1 MIVRKAAVFAPKD
14 YCAAATRPRH
24 MMAPVLVMLAA
35 LGPLAACSPMSA
47 VVGAGAT
54 AGTVAAQE
62 RPADK
67 AASDAAIRAEI
78 NYLWATHSAVVYRKV
93 DMSVIEGRV
102 VLTGSVI
109 NPQTRIDA
117 ARLAW
122 QADGVKEVDNEIQV
136 EDQSGLVDK
145 ARDAWIAAKLK
156 SRILVDS
163 GVKSINYSIDVVNG
177 TVYLMGIAQN
187 EDELKRVENHARDMR
202 YVHAVVNYVRLK
214 DDPRRKGL

>member
-1 MIVRKAAVFAPKD
+1 
-14 YCAAATRPRH
+14 

>member
-1 MIVRKAAVFAPKD
+1 MPVGRNGGSSRFARRGSWAAWLTA
-14 YCAAATRPRH
+14 
-24 MMAPVLVMLAA
+24 LAG
-35 LGPLAACSPMSA
+35 LGLLAACSPVGT
-47 VVGAGAT
+47 VVGAGAG
-54 AGTVAAQE
+54 AGTVVAQE
-62 RPADK
+62 RPTSK
-67 AASDAAIRAEI
+67 AVTDAAIRAEI

-122 QADGVKEVDNEIQV
+122 QADGVKDVTNEIQV
-136 EDQSGLVDK
+136 EDQSGIVDM
-145 ARDAWIAAKLK
+145 ARDAWIATKLK
-156 SRILVDS
+156 SRLLVDS

-187 EDELKRVENHARDMR
+187 EDELKRVENHARDMH
-202 YVHAVVNYVRLK
+202 YVRSVVNYVRLK
-214 DDPRRKGL
+214 DDPRRKGP

>member
-1 MIVRKAAVFAPKD
+1 MMPARTNGGSSRIAAGGSW
-14 YCAAATRPRH
+14 AAWLA
-24 MMAPVLVMLAA
+24 VLAG
-35 LGPLAACSPMSA
+35 LGVLAACSPVGA
-47 VVGAGAT
+47 VVGAGAG

-62 RPADK
+62 RPASK
-67 AASDAAIRAEI
+67 AVTDAAIRAEI
-78 NYLWATHSAVVYRKV
+78 NYLWATHSAAVYRKV

-122 QADGVKEVDNEIQV
+122 QADGVRDVANEIQV
-136 EDQSGLVDK
+136 EDQSGIVDK
-145 ARDAWIAAKLK
+145 ARDAWIATKLK
-156 SRILVDS
+156 SRLLVDS

-187 EDELKRVENHARDMR
+187 EDELRRVEGHARDMN
-202 YVHAVVNYVRLK
+202 YVRSVVNYVRFK
-214 DDPRRKGL
+214 DDPRRKEP

>member
-1 MIVRKAAVFAPKD
+1 MHEASSSARKTERT
-14 YCAAATRPRH
+14 AAALSRCRI
-24 MMAPVLVMLAA
+24 AVGLAIGA
-35 LGPLAACSPMSA
+35 GLASLGACSPVGT

-62 RPADK
+62 RPVSK
-67 AASDAAIRAEI
+67 ALNDAAIRAEI
-78 NYLWATHSAVVYRKV
+78 NYLWATHSAVIYRKV

-102 VLTGSVI
+102 VLTGSVV

-136 EDQSGLVDK
+136 EDQSGVVDM
-145 ARDAWIAAKLK
+145 ARDAWIATKLK

-177 TVYLMGIAQN
+177 TVYLMGIAQS

-202 YVHAVVNYVRLK
+202 YVRSVVNYVRLK
-214 DDPRRKGL
+214 DDPRRKGP

>member
-1 MIVRKAAVFAPKD
+1 LRIARRGLWAAWLTA
-14 YCAAATRPRH
+14 
-24 MMAPVLVMLAA
+24 LAG
-35 LGPLAACSPMSA
+35 LGLLAACSPVET
-47 VVGAGAT
+47 VVGAGAG

-62 RPADK
+62 RPVSK
-67 AASDAAIRAEI
+67 AVTDAAIRAEI

-122 QADGVKEVDNEIQV
+122 QANGVKDVANEIQV
-136 EDQSGLVDK
+136 EDQSGVMDM

-156 SRILVDS
+156 SRLLVDS

-187 EDELKRVENHARDMR
+187 EDELKRVENHARDMH
-202 YVHAVVNYVRLK
+202 YVRSVVNYVRLK
-214 DDPRRKGL
+214 DDPRRKGP